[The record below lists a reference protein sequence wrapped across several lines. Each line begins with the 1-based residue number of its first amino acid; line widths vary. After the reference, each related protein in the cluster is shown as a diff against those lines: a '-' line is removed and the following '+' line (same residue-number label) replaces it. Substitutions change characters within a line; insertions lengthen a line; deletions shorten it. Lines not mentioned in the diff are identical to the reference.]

1 MIFFFKKGIFYVNLV
16 FLKQLINF
24 LKYQFQYINLKSE
37 INNRISFRIDMRRR
51 RRRIH
56 IKNFII
62 VLEQRIV
69 MEEVPQVSDLN
80 IENSP

>member
-1 MIFFFKKGIFYVNLV
+1 
-16 FLKQLINF
+16 
-24 LKYQFQYINLKSE
+24 
-37 INNRISFRIDMRRR
+37 MRRR

-56 IKNFII
+56 IKIFII